1 MNMKK
6 KYIAVFLSAACIAS
20 AIPCTAVLADGQRV
34 VTLGADLSEEQKQA
48 VLRYFGIEGQNIL
61 TLTIN
66 NQDERDH
73 LGAYVPLEQ
82 IGTHTYSCAYV
93 NPTTSGGIQVK
104 TANLSWV
111 TSNMI
116 ATTLSTSGVVNC
128 EVLAAAPFEV
138 SGTGALTGILMAYES
153 ASGASLD
160 ETKKELATQELIT
173 TTNVANSIG
182 QQEATNI
189 VNESK
194 IQVIQGNVIDEND
207 IEVIVDQVAE
217 EQNIALSEEDRQLI
231 ADLMEQIAQQ
241 DYDYE
246 EMKET
251 LERVESNVQELSADS
266 QTQNTEIEGAEVI
279 DTTPEDPDTSTDVI
293 VDIVDTD
300 ETETPE
306 TLAEDSI
313 LMNTD
318 DSALGDAV
326 LIDATNQEAVAEE
339 TQPETAAD
347 METVQEEPD
356 TGSDVSGL
364 EEIPVI
370 SEDIV
375 FEEETEQVF
384 QTEAAVPDENTELS
398 EETAEEDETEVAEEV
413 LQTEEVP
420 DQTVIPDAQ
429 VIDTSGE
436 LISQSDL
443 YFSPFTS
450 DSNGY
455 EVQPAGMN
463 QLTISFQRTDLMAGS
478 GTLTV
483 FHAADSSTYDTILMN
498 DASRVA
504 IEPLSESELTELG
517 WTQGGKAV
525 ITLNQ
530 PLEPDTTYF
539 IVLSED
545 ALTSEDGASHSEATQ
560 DNLSWMIQTAAN
572 GFTLTGE
579 DVSWSAGMMVNGC
592 MILDAADQITYAV
605 IEGVDTSIAEFS
617 QYEFTESADFTVSLH
632 QSGSTTFQVTY
643 YNAEGTVM
651 NSFSCTLSVK

>member
-1 MNMKK
+1 
-6 KYIAVFLSAACIAS
+6 
-20 AIPCTAVLADGQRV
+20 
-34 VTLGADLSEEQKQA
+34 
-48 VLRYFGIEGQNIL
+48 
-61 TLTIN
+61 
-66 NQDERDH
+66 
-73 LGAYVPLEQ
+73 
-82 IGTHTYSCAYV
+82 
-93 NPTTSGGIQVK
+93 
-104 TANLSWV
+104 
-111 TSNMI
+111 
-116 ATTLSTSGVVNC
+116 
-128 EVLAAAPFEV
+128 
-138 SGTGALTGILMAYES
+138 
-153 ASGASLD
+153 
-160 ETKKELATQELIT
+160 
-173 TTNVANSIG
+173 
-182 QQEATNI
+182 
-189 VNESK
+189 
-194 IQVIQGNVIDEND
+194 
-207 IEVIVDQVAE
+207 
-217 EQNIALSEEDRQLI
+217 
-231 ADLMEQIAQQ
+231 MEQIAQQ